1 MKYRIIS
8 VLLLMIW
15 FNAAA
20 DAALI
25 WDLQGKA
32 YKVDTLSH
40 VVIGPGTTQTSLSLD
55 GAVKLRV
62 FYTTTD
68 LANPDVNLK
77 MIMGKD
83 NLRSNVTVPAMPSY
97 HNDPDNI
104 YFAGVNA
111 DFIGGLGPVG
121 TTVVNGELYKSYKG
135 SGWYAVGMDK
145 DKKLYSGA
153 PYTTFKMLSPNAGQA
168 SIKAVNNTRSSN
180 ELILYTSRMGNSTRT
195 SGSGVEVGAVA
206 VNGFLKSDGTTRM
219 RVVTAPV
226 RNTGNMSIPEN
237 GFVLS
242 GTGFTAD
249 IIDKMR
255 LGEEFEVTPTIYF
268 DNIVKTGITEMS
280 GGCPLLLKEGK
291 ILETQGLLDHLS
303 NREPRTAIGYNT
315 DAAKVILLVVDGR
328 QPGVSVGV
336 PSKDLAAILLNL
348 GCTEALNF
356 DGGGSSTLWVKELGV
371 CNVPSEG
378 SLRAVKNGMFITT
391 PVTTDNTVSKI
402 RFADYVGKVEYNSY
416 YTPVIYGYNAKDML
430 IDKDVKGVTLSCDPA
445 LGVIEN
451 NKLLCNGSGT
461 HALTASLDNMSA
473 SIPVTVMGGG
483 GVEEVATHIK
493 TILYPNPVK
502 AGNNAYIV
510 TTNDAVVNLYTSGG
524 QLINSFKYESS
535 NTPVVLPTQS
545 LMPGFYMVSVSD
557 GISNN
562 VIKLL
567 IK

>member
-135 SGWYAVGMDK
+135 SGLYAVGMDK

-180 ELILYTSRMGNSTRT
+180 ELILYT
-195 SGSGVEVGAVA
+195 
-206 VNGFLKSDGTTRM
+206 
-219 RVVTAPV
+219 
-226 RNTGNMSIPEN
+226 
-237 GFVLS
+237 
-242 GTGFTAD
+242 
-249 IIDKMR
+249 
-255 LGEEFEVTPTIYF
+255 
-268 DNIVKTGITEMS
+268 
-280 GGCPLLLKEGK
+280 
-291 ILETQGLLDHLS
+291 
-303 NREPRTAIGYNT
+303 
-315 DAAKVILLVVDGR
+315 
-328 QPGVSVGV
+328 
-336 PSKDLAAILLNL
+336 
-348 GCTEALNF
+348 
-356 DGGGSSTLWVKELGV
+356 
-371 CNVPSEG
+371 
-378 SLRAVKNGMFITT
+378 
-391 PVTTDNTVSKI
+391 
-402 RFADYVGKVEYNSY
+402 
-416 YTPVIYGYNAKDML
+416 
-430 IDKDVKGVTLSCDPA
+430 
-445 LGVIEN
+445 
-451 NKLLCNGSGT
+451 
-461 HALTASLDNMSA
+461 
-473 SIPVTVMGGG
+473 
-483 GVEEVATHIK
+483 
-493 TILYPNPVK
+493 
-502 AGNNAYIV
+502 
-510 TTNDAVVNLYTSGG
+510 
-524 QLINSFKYESS
+524 
-535 NTPVVLPTQS
+535 
-545 LMPGFYMVSVSD
+545 
-557 GISNN
+557 
-562 VIKLL
+562 
-567 IK
+567 